1 MTHVCDSSH
10 FQRNEFVCKSVSTS
24 LVLCKVPCDMML
36 IRAIQEFLR
45 SETEAWVGSSV
56 QPGEELGVGKLPG
69 SGKSLW
75 MEQSRGKEDESGNQE
90 GIQSRILS
98 PEKRLHCCSLAGRQ
112 SLHHVSAL

>member
-56 QPGEELGVGKLPG
+56 QPGEELGFPAVSRAWSGQTSRLRKELVDGAVKGK
-69 SGKSLW
+69 
-75 MEQSRGKEDESGNQE
+75 RG
-90 GIQSRILS
+90 
-98 PEKRLHCCSLAGRQ
+98 
-112 SLHHVSAL
+112 